1 MTALQDSQRVI
12 LGELDRAR
20 ETLEGDAYRALL
32 ATVEARLTRELA
44 RLTYGEALRTARGD
58 EA

>member
-32 ATVEARLTRELA
+32 ATVECVSLA
-44 RLTYGEALRTARGD
+44 SSPA
-58 EA
+58 